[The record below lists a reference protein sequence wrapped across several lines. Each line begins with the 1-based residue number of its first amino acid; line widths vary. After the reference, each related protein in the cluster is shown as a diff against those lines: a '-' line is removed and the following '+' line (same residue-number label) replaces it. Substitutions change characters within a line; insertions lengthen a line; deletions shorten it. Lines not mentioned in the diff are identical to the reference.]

1 MAAGLAS
8 SADSGA
14 GFAAGEVRSEDGR
27 HPGIAEAIAYVA
39 KLPNAAELAAVT
51 GGVSADPQPKRPR
64 KQRASARRSV
74 PRDPKPAHL
83 FAACA
88 HGDADLVEALV
99 LRCRVRVNARYKAA
113 DDWAGIAGGDRA
125 RMEPQEG
132 TTALCYAVTWC
143 DVLGD
148 RVSEKL
154 VRRLLLLRADPAL
167 DDGHPEVRFP
177 PLAAAVANGSTRLAL
192 TLLHAGAEPDARTSD
207 GRMPLHIL
215 PLCADPA
222 KRSEVA
228 EALVN
233 AGADVNATSASGDA
247 PVHALARDGFVDV
260 VSTLI
265 AFGANTL
272 LENAEGLT
280 AAELAQLELSFDD
293 GARAAGLRAC
303 VQLLS

>member
-1 MAAGLAS
+1 MKLGMSLS
-8 SADSGA
+8 
-14 GFAAGEVRSEDGR
+14 FAA
-27 HPGIAEAIAYVA
+27 
-39 KLPNAAELAAVT
+39 
-51 GGVSADPQPKRPR
+51 Q
-64 KQRASARRSV
+64 
-74 PRDPKPAHL
+74 
-83 FAACA
+83 
-88 HGDADLVEALV
+88 
-99 LRCRVRVNARYKAA
+99 
-113 DDWAGIAGGDRA
+113 
-125 RMEPQEG
+125 
-132 TTALCYAVTWC
+132 
-143 DVLGD
+143 
-148 RVSEKL
+148 
-154 VRRLLLLRADPAL
+154 
-167 DDGHPEVRFP
+167 
-177 PLAAAVANGSTRLAL
+177 VANGSTRLAL

-207 GRMPLHIL
+207 GRTPLHIL